1 MNDIKKASEGGVS
14 EANKRGLTL
23 SLRQA
28 EYITF
33 LLVITTLISAWHIS
47 DLWSGIV
54 TGLLGCITIAFSFMV
69 GGARCPAE
77 R

>member
-1 MNDIKKASEGGVS
+1 MSEMKKASESGVS
-14 EANKRGLTL
+14 KADKRKVL

-28 EYITF
+28 EYITL
-33 LLVITTLISAWHIS
+33 LLVITTLISEWHIS

-69 GGARCPAE
+69 GGAR
-77 R
+77 

>member
-1 MNDIKKASEGGVS
+1 MSEIKKALEGGAS
-14 EANKRGLTL
+14 KADKRSIL

-28 EYITF
+28 EYITL

-54 TGLLGCITIAFSFMV
+54 TGLLGIITIILSFMV
-69 GGARCPAE
+69 GGAE
-77 R
+77 

>member
-1 MNDIKKASEGGVS
+1 MSEIKKASEGES
-14 EANKRGLTL
+14 SKADKRSIL

-28 EYITF
+28 EYITL

-54 TGLLGCITIAFSFMV
+54 TGLLGIITIILSFMV
-69 GGARCPAE
+69 GGAE
-77 R
+77 

>member
-1 MNDIKKASEGGVS
+1 MSEIKKASEGGAS
-14 EANKRGLTL
+14 KADKKSIL

-28 EYITF
+28 EYITL

-54 TGLLGCITIAFSFMV
+54 TGLLGIITIILSFMV
-69 GGARCPAE
+69 GGAK
-77 R
+77 

>member
-1 MNDIKKASEGGVS
+1 MSEIKKASEGGAS
-14 EANKRGLTL
+14 EANKRSIL

-28 EYITF
+28 EYITL

-54 TGLLGCITIAFSFMV
+54 TGLLGIITIILSFMV
-69 GGARCPAE
+69 GGAE
-77 R
+77 